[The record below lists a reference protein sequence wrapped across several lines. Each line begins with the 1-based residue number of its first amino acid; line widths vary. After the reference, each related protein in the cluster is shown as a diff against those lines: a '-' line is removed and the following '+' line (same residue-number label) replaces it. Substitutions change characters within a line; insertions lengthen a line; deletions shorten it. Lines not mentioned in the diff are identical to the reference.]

1 MAGYAEL
8 CVTSNFSFLSGAS
21 HPEELVRMAAML
33 GLQAIAITDRNS
45 LAGVVRAHAE
55 LKRIA
60 EEGGGQIQLI
70 PGARIE
76 LQDGPPVI
84 LLPTD
89 RSAYGRMSRLISLG
103 RRRAPKGACLLSLAD
118 LKAHE
123 AGSILILPPPDTAV
137 PDQTFVDA
145 ATALAEG
152 RDGRVYLALS
162 RLYRGDDDARLA
174 TLSDLGTRLGL
185 QVVATNDVLYH
196 TPDRRPLQD
205 VLSCIREQ
213 TTIDAAGYRLAAN
226 AERHLKPPEEMARLF
241 RDHPSAVANGLD
253 IAARCRF
260 SLDELRYEYPEEVSE
275 GQNPQNILERLTFE
289 GADLRYPDG
298 IPDKVRTQI
307 AHETALIAK
316 LEYAPYFLT
325 VHDIVRFARSR
336 GILCQGR
343 GSAANSAV
351 CYCLG
356 ITAIDPVKMD
366 LLFER
371 FVSEARGEPPDID
384 VDFEH
389 ERREEV
395 IQYIYGKYGRH
406 RAGLAATVISYR
418 ARSALREVGKAMGL
432 SEDTVGVLSG
442 QVWGWNGEG
451 VTDERV
457 RETGLDP
464 DDRRLR
470 QALILARQIGGFPR
484 HLSQH
489 VGGFVITQGRLDEL
503 VPIENAAMEDRTVVE
518 WDKDDLDTLGILKVD
533 VLGLGMLS
541 CVRRAFDL
549 LREHRGLDFD
559 LATVPQ
565 DDPAV
570 YDMLC
575 RGDSLGVFQVESRAQ
590 MAMLPR
596 LRPRTFYDL
605 VVQVAIVRPGPI
617 QGDMVHPYLRRRN
630 GEERVAY
637 PSDAL
642 RQVLSKTLGV
652 PLFQEQ
658 AMKIAIVAAGFT
670 PDEADRLRKAMAT
683 FKRSGDIHKFGEKL
697 ERGMVDNGYDREF
710 AQRCFKQIE
719 GFGTYGFP
727 ESHAASFALLV
738 YVSSWIKCHHPDV
751 FAAALLNSQPMG
763 FYAPAQIVRD
773 AREHGVRVRPP
784 DVNASAWDC
793 TLEPAPDGR
802 LALRLGLRQIKGFSE
817 IAAARLVMARG
828 AGYAE
833 PLDLWRRAGLEKRD
847 LEALAR
853 GDAFGS
859 MGVSR
864 RDAFWAMRAVAS
876 ALDGPVG
883 KAGGTASLPLFA
895 HMNASRPEP
904 AVKLPHA
911 PIGEEVVDD
920 YMALRL
926 SLKAHPLQLLRP
938 TLKAEGRRTCVD
950 LGRFKDGQRIRLAG
964 LVLVRQRPGTAKGVI
979 FITLEDESGIANLI
993 VWSDVFERF
1002 RRIVLG
1008 AKLLGVTGRVQRG
1021 DRGANTVIHVVVE
1034 QLENLTPEL
1043 AKLTDGSLDE
1053 DGFGAAM
1060 ANADE
1065 VRRPTNDHR
1074 AEKKAS
1080 DRARALA
1087 QPVPKLEPAEP
1098 RTHPRNVKTDL
1109 RVVSRNFH

>member
-1 MAGYAEL
+1 MVGYAEL
-8 CVTSNFSFLSGAS
+8 CVTSNFSFLNGAS
-21 HPEELVRMAAML
+21 HPEELVRMAAAL
-33 GLQAIAITDRNS
+33 GLNAVAITDRNS

-55 LKRIA
+55 IKRMG
-60 EEGGGQIQLI
+60 EEGGPTIQLI
-70 PGARIE
+70 PGARIVLE
-76 LQDGPPVI
+76 NGTEIVM
-84 LLPTD
+84 LPTD
-89 RSAYGRMSRLISLG
+89 RAAYGRLSRLISLG
-103 RRRAPKGACLLSLAD
+103 RRRAPKGTCLLTLGDIVAYDS
-118 LKAHE
+118 
-123 AGSILILPPPDTAV
+123 GSILVLPPPETARP
-137 PDQTFVDA
+137 PDGFIETATTLA
-145 ATALAEG
+145 AH
-152 RDGRVYLALS
+152 RVGGLYLALS
-162 RLYRGDDDARLA
+162 RLYHGEDEARLA
-174 TLSDLGTRLGL
+174 ALCDLGAQLGL
-185 QVVATNDVLYH
+185 PRLATNDVLYH
-196 TPDRRPLQD
+196 APERRPLQD

-226 AERHLKPPEEMARLF
+226 AERHLKPPEEMVRLF
-241 RDHPSAVANGLD
+241 RDHPDAVANTLD

-260 SLDELRYEYPEEVSE
+260 SLDELRYEYPEEVAE
-275 GQNPQNILERLTFE
+275 GQDPQDTLDRLTFE

-298 IPDKVRTQI
+298 IPDKVRAQI

-316 LEYAPYFLT
+316 LGYAPYFLT

-432 SEDTVGVLSG
+432 SEDTVGALSG
-442 QVWGWNGEG
+442 QVWGWKGEG
-451 VTDERV
+451 VDDERV
-457 RETGLDP
+457 REIGLDP
-464 DDRRLR
+464 TDRRLR
-470 QALILARQIGGFPR
+470 QALVLARQISGFPR

-489 VGGFVITQGRLDEL
+489 VGGFVITRGRLDEL
-503 VPIENAAMEDRTVVE
+503 IPIENAAMEDRTVVE

-541 CVRRAFDL
+541 CVRRAFGL
-549 LREHRGLDFD
+549 LWEHKGLDFD

-617 QGDMVHPYLRRRN
+617 QGDMVHPYIRRRN

-637 PSDAL
+637 PSEAL
-642 RQVLSKTLGV
+642 RQVLGKTLGV

-697 ERGMVDNGYDREF
+697 ERGMIDNGYDREF

-738 YVSSWIKCHHPDV
+738 YVSSWIKCHHPEV

-773 AREHGVRVRPP
+773 AREHGVQVRPP
-784 DVNASAWDC
+784 DVNQSDWDC
-793 TLEPAPDGR
+793 TLEPAPEGR
-802 LALRLGLRQIKGFSE
+802 LTLRLGLRQIKGFSE
-817 IAAARLVMARG
+817 VAAAQLVMARG
-828 AGYAE
+828 ERYAE
-833 PLDLWRRAGLEKRD
+833 PLDLWRRAGLGKRD

-864 RDAFWAMRAVAS
+864 REAFWAVRATAS
-876 ALDGPVG
+876 ALDGPA
-883 KAGGTASLPLFA
+883 KTDAGSGSLPLFA
-895 HMNASRPEP
+895 RMNAARPEP

-911 PIGEEVVDD
+911 PVGEEVVDD
-920 YMALRL
+920 YLALRL
-926 SLKAHPLQLLRP
+926 SLKAHPLELLRP
-938 TLKAEGRRTCVD
+938 AMAAEGRRTCQA
-950 LGRFKDGQRIRLAG
+950 LKRLKDGQRIRLAG

-979 FITLEDESGIANLI
+979 FITLEDESGVANLI
-993 VWSDVFERF
+993 VWPDVFERF

-1021 DRGANTVIHVVVE
+1021 DRGADTVIHVVVE

-1053 DGFGAAM
+1053 ESFGAAM

-1074 AEKKAS
+1074 DEKKAA
-1080 DRARALA
+1080 DRARTLPK
-1087 QPVPKLEPAEP
+1087 PVPKLAKAEP

-1109 RVVSRNFH
+1109 RVISRNFH